1 MCHLFVYLH
10 LLYYLV
16 HAYINVRITTCPN
29 EDRAPRRKIV
39 IQRGCGT
46 GRNDEIVVIIGWS
59 AGAIANIFGARSGGT
74 CWSAGALDKN
84 ESERGAEMGVG
95 ALER

>member
-1 MCHLFVYLH
+1 MAGDTSSLKNKML
-10 LLYYLV
+10 
-16 HAYINVRITTCPN
+16 ARASPIW
-29 EDRAPRRKIV
+29 EWAPRRKIL